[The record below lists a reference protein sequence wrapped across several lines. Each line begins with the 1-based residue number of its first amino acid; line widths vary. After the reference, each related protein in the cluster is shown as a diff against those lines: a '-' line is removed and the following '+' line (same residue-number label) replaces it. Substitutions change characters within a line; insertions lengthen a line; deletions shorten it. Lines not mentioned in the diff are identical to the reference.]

1 MGGVGA
7 HAGADLAF
15 DQSVDEQREELAAE
29 QGFDAGGVLEQD
41 GCGVLHGFEQVV
53 AASEVGLVAVGGR
66 HRGVG

>member
-1 MGGVGA
+1 VGGVGA

-41 GCGVLHGFEQVV
+41 GCGVL
-53 AASEVGLVAVGGR
+53 AR
-66 HRGVG
+66 I